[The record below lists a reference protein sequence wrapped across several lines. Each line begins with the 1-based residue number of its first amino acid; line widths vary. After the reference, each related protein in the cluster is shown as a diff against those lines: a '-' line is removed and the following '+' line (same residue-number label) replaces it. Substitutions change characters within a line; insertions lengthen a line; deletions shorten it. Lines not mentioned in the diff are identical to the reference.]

1 MTLEKGQMSNV
12 PQLGA
17 YIHRVEPSHL
27 SRWAVLRILLE
38 TESMMMMTNTM
49 IYSVLVAQ
57 FRRF

>member
-1 MTLEKGQMSNV
+1 MTLEKPQMRNI

-17 YIHRVEPSHL
+17 YIHRVKPSHL
-27 SRWAVLRILLE
+27 SWWAVLRILLE

-49 IYSVLVAQ
+49 ICSVLVAQ